1 MSRTSLR
8 SSAFIATTAL
18 AALIA
23 AAPVCAQS
31 PASGPDIVVS
41 ASRVPLPARE
51 TGAAVTVL
59 TERELEARDIRVVS
73 DILRDVPGVAVNR
86 SGPVGSFTQVRI
98 RGAEGNQTL
107 VLIDGIEMNNPAGG
121 SEFDLAN
128 LVAADIARI
137 EILRGPQSALYG
149 SDAIGGV
156 INIITKTPQKG
167 WQGTLRSEGGSFATW
182 NNLVNAGYGAEKFY
196 FSGTLARMN
205 TNGVSVAD
213 ERAGNAEDDG
223 YTSGTTR
230 LKMGFKPLPNLNFE
244 AVGMEINSQRYS
256 DDSSVNVGAKDSFG
270 WTTEHQRYGL
280 VKGAW
285 SLYGGAW
292 EHVVRAAYGDDGK
305 DFFNASGSRT
315 YLSEGTKTKYDYQ
328 TNITFATEGSA
339 NAEHTVTLAVE
350 REYDQQFTNSSY
362 SGLRTVGISS
372 TGYVGEY
379 RVSLWDKLFL
389 SGSLRRDIN
398 DQLFDNQTTWRGTA
412 AYLHNPWDVRFH
424 GSIGR
429 GIKNP
434 TLYELYG
441 STATF
446 TGNENLVPEESI
458 GGDFGVEKTLQ
469 GGKLIV
475 DVTLFRNRFKNYID
489 GSGNTATNK
498 AGTTRADGMEVTV
511 VAHPRTDF
519 RIDAS
524 YTFTDAEDGDGI
536 RLIRRPRHT
545 ASINGTYLFNLDQRP
560 ARFNLGLRYN
570 GTQTDTVYESYSP
583 TRTHTERLQEYTL
596 LNAGFAWDLRENI
609 QLFARG
615 ENLLGQNYQ
624 DVFGYGTPGRAAYAG
639 IRINFG
645 PTEK

>member
-1 MSRTSLR
+1 MIRTVPLSL
-8 SSAFIATTAL
+8 SFVAL
-18 AALIA
+18 AAVVGT
-23 AAPVCAQS
+23 PVSAQS
-31 PASGPDIVVS
+31 PEQGPDIVVS

-59 TERELEARDIRVVS
+59 TEKELEARDTRIVS
-73 DILRDVPGVAVNR
+73 DVLRDVPGVAINR
-86 SGPVGSFTQVRI
+86 SGPTGSFTQVRI

-107 VLIDGIEMNNPAGG
+107 VLIDGIEVNNPAGG
-121 SEFDLAN
+121 SEFDFAN

-156 INIITKTPQKG
+156 INIVTKKPEKG
-167 WQGTLRSEGGSFATW
+167 WQGTIRSEGGSFATS
-182 NNLVNAGYGAEKFY
+182 NNLLNAGYGADKFHI
-196 FSGTLARMN
+196 SGTVSKLN

-223 YTSGTTR
+223 YRNTSTR
-230 LKMGFKPLPNLNFE
+230 LKAGIKPLPNLELE
-244 AVGMEINSQRYS
+244 AVGLEIVSHRYT
-256 DDSSVNVGAKDSFG
+256 DDSTVNVGANDADGRSAG
-270 WTTEHQRYGL
+270 HQRYG
-280 VKGAW
+280 GITGTW

-292 EHVVRAAYGDDGK
+292 QHVARASYGENGSDTY
-305 DFFNASGSRT
+305 NAAGTRT
-315 YLSEGTKTKYDYQ
+315 FLSKGTKTKYDYQ
-328 TNITFATEGSA
+328 TSLTFATEGSA
-339 NAEHTVTLAVE
+339 NAEHTVTFGVE

-362 SGLRTVGISS
+362 SGLRTVGVSS

-389 SGSLRRDIN
+389 SGSLRHDVN
-398 DQLFDNQTTWRGTA
+398 DRLFNNQSTWRGTA
-412 AYLHNPWDVRFH
+412 AYLDNPWDVRFH

-434 TLYELYG
+434 TLFELYG

-498 AGTTRADGMEVTV
+498 SGTTRADGIEMTV
-511 VAHPRTDF
+511 VAKPTADF

-536 RLIRRPRHT
+536 RLIRRPRHI
-545 ASINGTYLFNLDQRP
+545 ASINGTYLFNLEQRP

-583 TRTHTERLQEYTL
+583 KTTHTERLQEYTL
-596 LNAGFAWDLRENI
+596 LNAGYAWDMKENV

-615 ENLLGQNYQ
+615 ENLLDQNYQ
-624 DVFGYGTPGRAAYAG
+624 DVFGYGTPGRAVYAG
-639 IRINFG
+639 IRVNFG
-645 PTEK
+645 PIGK